1 MHPDRNTVRTAVVMV
16 NYNNSDD
23 TSACVNSFSELANQ
37 PPIIIVD
44 NDSQD
49 NSVTRIGKE
58 HPNLT
63 IIGLDQNVGFGR
75 GINVA
80 VKWALRNTS
89 CEYILVLNNDTL
101 IEPTTLVGL
110 ERTLAEHRNVGIAA
124 PRIAFT
130 EKRETLWYGGGEID
144 WKRGA
149 GTAPGVLGRIDS
161 KMALTPRQIDF
172 ASGCA
177 MLVRREVF
185 ETIGGFDQRFFMY
198 EEDLEFC
205 LRAMEAGFA
214 IQYVPEALMYH
225 VGQGSLR
232 KDRKEGFV
240 GLWSPNNPR
249 LRFYVYHIVKNR
261 FLNMHIHARGLNA
274 LVFYTVFPAILLYK
288 SMRFALH
295 GRWGGIA
302 EIVRG
307 FRDYRVARSQ
317 HFINEIA
324 ND

>member
-1 MHPDRNTVRTAVVMV
+1 MTPDRYTVRTAVVMI
-16 NYNNSDD
+16 NFNNSED
-23 TSACVNSFSELANQ
+23 TAACVNSFLELAAQ

-44 NDSQD
+44 NCSQD
-49 NSVTRIGKE
+49 RSVTQVGKE
-58 HPNLT
+58 YHNLT
-63 IIGLDQNVGFGR
+63 IVELDQNVGFGR

-80 VKWALRNTS
+80 VKWVLRNLS
-89 CEYILVLNNDTL
+89 CEYILVVNNDTL
-101 IEPTTLVGL
+101 IEPTTLASL
-110 ERTLAEHRNVGIAA
+110 ERTLDEHRNAGIAA

-144 WKRGA
+144 WKRG
-149 GTAPGVLGRIDS
+149 GGRVPGVLGRIDS
-161 KMALTPRQIDF
+161 MMALTPRQIDF

-205 LRAMEAGFA
+205 LRAKEAGFT
-214 IQYVPEALMYH
+214 IRYVPEALMYH

-232 KDRKEGFV
+232 RDRKEGFV

-261 FLNMHIHARGLNA
+261 FLSMHIHARGFNA
-274 LVFYTVFPAILLYK
+274 LVFYTVFPTILLYK
-288 SMRFALH
+288 SMLFALH

-307 FRDYRVARSQ
+307 LRDYRVARSQ